1 MTIKEAVNVLGT
13 SSRVK
18 KRQAI
23 IVLKARYTLS
33 KKAFDKRGIK
43 TQLMNTLENAKNAN
57 QAHSKKVTKL
67 SDKEMT
73 EVLQDYQNYF
83 SNKYEGKRY
92 MNKTAS
98 LKGYREWQE
107 NTAKALGNLNYK
119 KLSESEKRDF
129 WDLVDRA
136 RELGTFYKHQEGTND
151 VLQMFYDAYNR
162 DLYGE
167 YVEAARRNGFIGP
180 LLDEEHFYN
189 WYIKKK
195 IEDRTAEEFG
205 EDDVIF

>member
-1 MTIKEAVNVLGT
+1 MTINEAVNVLGT
-13 SSRVK
+13 SSRVQ

-23 IVLKARYTLS
+23 IVLKARYSLS
-33 KKAFDKRGIK
+33 KKAFTKRGIK
-43 TQLMNTLENAKNAN
+43 SQLMNTLESAKNAN
-57 QAHSKKVTKL
+57 QAHSKKVTTL
-67 SDKEMT
+67 SDKEMN

-83 SNKYEGKRY
+83 SNKYEGKRH
-92 MNKTAS
+92 MNKTATF
-98 LKGYREWQE
+98 KGFIEWQE
-107 NTAKALGNLNYK
+107 NTAKALGNSNYINLN
-119 KLSESEKRDF
+119 ETEKRNF
-129 WDLVDRA
+129 WDLVDKV

-167 YVEAARRNGFIGP
+167 YLEKARKTNFVGP
-180 LLDEEHFYN
+180 LLDEVHFYN

-195 IEDRTAEEFG
+195 IEDKTAEEFG